1 MVSVISKINPQT
13 APDNLWSNLP
23 TRATFADRP
32 LVIGVAFLLH
42 VVYDAAFRSCTKTM
56 NDNGKF
62 TSVEPTTQDCNNTA
76 LPFSAVV
83 LVVLTAACWG
93 GNPVAAKY
101 SLISEQAKLGLPP
114 LTVSGIRFA
123 MATVFMIVWCV
134 LVKAPIGI
142 TRRQVIPCFI
152 AGTLLFAQIATF
164 TIGVHITNS
173 THTTILI
180 NTYIIWVLVFEH
192 FYTGNHRINRIQLF
206 GCCLAGASALVT
218 LILKSSNNDTPM
230 TDQPSI
236 IGDLIIILSALILA
250 IKILF
255 IKASLT
261 KVHSGTIIL
270 WHDLIGVLW
279 FIPAALVFELD
290 QIAMEY
296 VNSEVV
302 GGLVYQG
309 IMVGGLC
316 FAIQTMLL
324 KKYSATRISVFS
336 FLTPLFGISAAA
348 IFRDDPLSP
357 WIFVSLILVASGIY
371 LVNRQQPR

>member
-1 MVSVISKINPQT
+1 
-13 APDNLWSNLP
+13 
-23 TRATFADRP
+23 
-32 LVIGVAFLLH
+32 
-42 VVYDAAFRSCTKTM
+42 M

-62 TSVEPTTQDCNNTA
+62 TSVESTTQDSPNIA
-76 LPFSAVV
+76 LPLSAVG

-101 SLISEQAKLGLPP
+101 SLFSEETNFGLPP

-123 MATVFMIVWCV
+123 MATVFMVVWCL

-142 TRRQVIPCFI
+142 SRKQYLPCFI

-164 TIGVHITNS
+164 TIGVHRSNS

-180 NTYIIWVLVFEH
+180 NTFIIWVLVFEH
-192 FYTGNHRINRIQLF
+192 FYTGNHRITRIQLF
-206 GCCLAGASALVT
+206 GCALAGTSALVT
-218 LILKSSNNDTPM
+218 LIMKSNDSETPA
-230 TDQPSI
+230 TDQASVT
-236 IGDLIIILSALILA
+236 GDVIIIISALILA
-250 IKILF
+250 IKILY

-261 KVHSGTIIL
+261 KIHAGTIIL

-279 FIPAALVFELD
+279 FIPTALIFEWE
-290 QIAMEY
+290 QIGIQYITSA
-296 VNSEVV
+296 VV
-302 GGLVYQG
+302 GGLIYQG

-324 KKYSATRISVFS
+324 QKYSATRISVFS

-371 LVNRQQPR
+371 LVNREQPK